1 MGYVTR
7 KEGSHVPRIKGV
19 VVIIDVR
26 LPRQLLEEFDDWW
39 KREGFVSR
47 AEAIRQALREIM
59 KMRPLAEISAM
70 ASNDVL

>member
-1 MGYVTR
+1 M
-7 KEGSHVPRIKGV
+7 PRIKGD

-26 LPRQLLEEFDDWW
+26 LPRQLLDEFDEWW
-39 KREGFVSR
+39 KKEGFVSR

-59 KMRPLAEISAM
+59 KIKPIAEISTV